1 MSFATLWLRGFA
13 LTLAVEELVAFPLLR
28 PVEPSKAR
36 RALAVLLVNL
46 ATHPLVWFFFSHL
59 GWPRTRMLWAA
70 EAWAFGFEIIG
81 YRVIFTRASWWRAAV
96 VSVAA
101 NLASF
106 LIGLAAIDS
115 GFFL

>member
-1 MSFATLWLRGFA
+1 MSTATLWLRGFA
-13 LTLAVEELVAFPLLR
+13 LTLAVEESIAVPLLR
-28 PVEPSKAR
+28 PVERSKVR
-36 RALAVLLVNL
+36 RAMAVLLVNL
-46 ATHPLVWFFFSHL
+46 ATHPVVWFFFSHL
-59 GWPRTRMLWAA
+59 GWPRAQMLWAA

-81 YRVIFTRASWWRAAV
+81 YRVVFPRATWWRATV

-106 LIGLAAIDS
+106 LIGIVATDR